1 MGRAPRSPPHIHK
14 FGGASLA
21 NAAGIAHAAKI
32 VVGHRPA
39 PQVVVVSA
47 MSGVTDA
54 LLDCAA
60 RASRGEAAQVRA
72 TANTLRARHAEA
84 VRALVPRGARLDE
97 LVGII
102 DAAFAELE
110 QLAGG
115 LGILREIT
123 PRTIDYLVARGERL
137 SAQMFAAALE
147 AGGCPAAY
155 VDATEV
161 VQTDGTF
168 GNASP
173 DLDGTTRYAR
183 RALGPVLARGAVPV
197 VPGFLGAAP
206 DGQVATLGRGGSD
219 LTATL
224 LARVLSARE
233 VSLWKDVPGLL
244 TADPRI
250 VPDARVVPQV
260 HLREAAELAYYG
272 AKVLHP
278 RSLVPVLKQNVA
290 IRIRPFVDPAS
301 LGTEISRRR
310 TLEQYPVKA
319 LSAIPKQALLT
330 VTGSG
335 MLGVPGIAARTFAA
349 VHHEGISVS
358 LITQAS
364 SEHSIC
370 FSVPEESAQRA
381 RRSLEQTFQ
390 REIARQ
396 EIDGV
401 EARTGLA
408 TLVVVGLGM
417 AETPGIAARV
427 FSALAEAGIN
437 VIATA
442 QGSSELNL
450 SLVVDGKEAPR
461 AQRLVHAAFQL
472 SKIGGGA
479 VAHPE
484 RSDVVLLGFGQI
496 GRALAPMIAK
506 VKREALTL
514 RIVGL
519 IDSSGFVF
527 DADGFSPRR
536 LAGLGAAK
544 AKGAPLAKATGGRR
558 ASAAE
563 AVAFVAR
570 HALSNPILVDLTADE
585 TTDTLTTALGA
596 GMHVVLAN
604 KRPVTTDKRQ
614 YDALRAAAQA
624 HGRRLL
630 LEATVGAG
638 LPIIDTYQKL
648 VESGDRV
655 SKIEGCP
662 SGTLGYLFGELG
674 RGAAFSTALAGA
686 IAKGYPEPDPREDL
700 SGMDVARKALILGR
714 LLGFPGELDDIAVE
728 SLVPDG
734 AGRLKLDQFLA
745 SLEQFDAAWAK
756 RVAAARARGGVLRYR
771 AIVTRKSIRVGLVVV
786 DASSPMASLNGTD
799 NQFIF
804 TTMRYKKNPLVI
816 TGPGAGPAVTAG
828 GLPKHM
834 LELARARN
842 PPPPSPGRCARAAAA
857 RFPRPIL
864 THDARAAAGCWSC
877 VMSLRPRAGT
887 RSGPRSTRV
896 GACGAACSLRVCG
909 ATPRRSSP
917 QRASTSSP
925 IPRATP
931 RCSPARR

>member
-1 MGRAPRSPPHIHK
+1 MAPRSRPPHIHK

-21 NAAGIAHAAKI
+21 DAAGVRRAVEI
-32 VVGHRPA
+32 VLTHRPG

-47 MSGVTDA
+47 MGGVTDA
-54 LLDCAA
+54 LLEAA
-60 RASRGEAAQVRA
+60 RRATRGETSQVRA
-72 TANTLRARHAEA
+72 AAETLRAQHTRAA
-84 VRALVPRGARLDE
+84 RALVPAGGRLDA
-97 LVGII
+97 LLARI
-102 DAAFAELE
+102 DAAVDELKP
-110 QLAGG
+110 LGGG
-115 LGILREIT
+115 LGILRELT
-123 PRTIDYLVARGERL
+123 ARTIDYLVARGERL
-137 SAQMFAAALE
+137 SALVFAAALE
-147 AGGCPAAY
+147 AAGCLVAY
-155 VDATEV
+155 VDATDV
-161 VQTDGTF
+161 IQTDGTF

-173 DLDGTTRYAR
+173 DLRRTERAAR
-183 RALGPVLARGAVPV
+183 RVLPPLLARDTVPV

-224 LARVLSARE
+224 LARVLGARE

-260 HLREAAELAYYG
+260 HVREAAELAYYG

-278 RSLVPVLKQNVA
+278 RALIPVLKRPVA
-290 IRIRPFVDPAS
+290 IRIRPFADPTS

-319 LSAIPKQALLT
+319 LSAIPGQALLT

-358 LITQAS
+358 LISQAS

-370 FSVPEESAQRA
+370 FSVPAESAQRA
-381 RRSLEQTFQ
+381 RKSLEETFQ
-390 REIARQ
+390 REIERQ

-401 EARTGLA
+401 ELRSGLA

-417 AETPGIAARV
+417 AGTPGIAARV

-450 SLVVDGKEAPR
+450 SLVVDGRDAAR
-461 AQRLVHAAFQL
+461 AQRAVHAAFQL

-479 VAHPE
+479 VAQPE
-484 RSDVVLLGFGQI
+484 RTDIVLLGFGQI
-496 GRALAPMIAK
+496 GRALASMIAK
-506 VKREALTL
+506 VKRKGLTL

-519 IDSSGFVF
+519 IDRSGLVF
-527 DADGFSPRR
+527 DARGLSPRR
-536 LAGLGAAK
+536 LAGLAAAK
-544 AKGAPLAKATGGRR
+544 AKRAPLSKAAGGRR
-558 ASAAE
+558 ASAGE

-570 HALSNPILVDLTADE
+570 HALANPILVDLTADDTTE
-585 TTDTLTTALGA
+585 TLKAALAA

-604 KRPVTTDKRQ
+604 KRPVAADRRT
-614 YDALRAAAQA
+614 YEALLAAAQA
-624 HGRRLL
+624 RGRRVL

-655 SKIEGCP
+655 LKIEGCP
-662 SGTLGYLFGELG
+662 SGTLGYLFGEMG
-674 RGAAFSTALAGA
+674 RGAPFSAALRGA
-686 IAKGYPEPDPREDL
+686 IAKGYPEPDPRDDL

-714 LLGFPGELDDIAVE
+714 LLGFSGELSDIAVE
-728 SLVPDG
+728 SLVPDD
-734 AGRLKLDQFLA
+734 AERLSVDDFLG
-745 SLEQFDAAWAK
+745 SLERFDAAWAK
-756 RVAAARARGGVLRYR
+756 RVAAAHARRGVVRYR
-771 AIVTRKSIRVGLVVV
+771 AIVTRRRIRVGLVVV

-804 TTMRYKKNPLVI
+804 TTMRYRKNPLVI

-828 GLPKHM
+828 GILNDV
-834 LELARARN
+834 LQLA
-842 PPPPSPGRCARAAAA
+842 
-857 RFPRPIL
+857 
-864 THDARAAAGCWSC
+864 
-877 VMSLRPRAGT
+877 
-887 RSGPRSTRV
+887 
-896 GACGAACSLRVCG
+896 GA
-909 ATPRRSSP
+909 
-917 QRASTSSP
+917 
-925 IPRATP
+925 
-931 RCSPARR
+931 

>member
-1 MGRAPRSPPHIHK
+1 MARARPTHPPHIHK

-21 NAAGIAHAAKI
+21 DGGAIGHAVGIVLAQ
-32 VVGHRPA
+32 RPG
-39 PQVVVVSA
+39 PLVVVVSA

-54 LLDCAA
+54 LLDGAA
-60 RASRGEAAQVRA
+60 RAARGDASHVRA
-72 TANTLRARHAEA
+72 AAETLRAQHTTAAR
-84 VRALVPRGARLDE
+84 VLVPAGARLEGLLRSIDE
-97 LVGII
+97 
-102 DAAFAELE
+102 AFAEVDHV
-110 QLAGG
+110 AGG
-115 LGILREIT
+115 LGILRELT
-123 PRTIDYLVARGERL
+123 PRTTDYLVARGERL
-137 SAQMFAAALE
+137 SAQLFAAALD
-147 AGGCPAAY
+147 AAGCPAAY
-155 VDATEV
+155 VDATEI

-173 DLDGTTRYAR
+173 DLRRTERSAR
-183 RALGPVLARGAVPV
+183 TALRPVLARGAVPV

-206 DGQVATLGRGGSD
+206 DGQVATLGRGGPD

-224 LARVLSARE
+224 LARVVGARE

-260 HLREAAELAYYG
+260 HVREAAELAYYG

-278 RSLVPVLKQNVA
+278 RALIPVIKRNVA
-290 IRIRPFVDPAS
+290 IRIRPFADPAS

-310 TLEQYPVKA
+310 TLHQYPVKA
-319 LSAIPKQALLT
+319 LSAIPRQALLT
-330 VTGSG
+330 VAGSG

-370 FSVPEESAQRA
+370 FSVPDESAERA
-381 RRSLEQTFQ
+381 RKSLEETF
-390 REIARQ
+390 RPEVARQ

-401 EARTGLA
+401 EVQRGLA

-417 AETPGIAARV
+417 AGTPGIASRV
-427 FSALAEAGIN
+427 FSALAEAQIN

-450 SLVVDGKEAPR
+450 SLVVDGKDAPR
-461 AQRLVHAAFQL
+461 AQRAVHAAFQL

-484 RSDVVLLGFGQI
+484 RTDVVLLGFGQI
-496 GRALAPMIAK
+496 GRTLAPMIAK
-506 VKREALTL
+506 VKQDSLTL

-519 IDSSGFVF
+519 IDTSGLVF
-527 DADGFSPRR
+527 DARGLSPRR
-536 LAGLGAAK
+536 LAAPAAAK
-544 AKGAPLAKATGGRR
+544 AKGTPLAKATGGRR

-563 AVAFVAR
+563 AVGFVAR
-570 HALSNPILVDLTADE
+570 HALANPVLVDLTADD
-585 TTDTLTTALGA
+585 TTDTLKTALGA

-604 KRPVTTDKRQ
+604 KRPVTADKRR
-614 YDALRAAAQA
+614 YDALRSAAQA

-630 LEATVGAG
+630 HEATVGAG

-648 VESGDRV
+648 VDSGDRV
-655 SKIEGCP
+655 AKIEGCP

-674 RGAAFSTALAGA
+674 RGTRFSAALRGA
-686 IAKGYPEPDPREDL
+686 IGRGYPEPDPREDL
-700 SGMDVARKALILGR
+700 SGLDVARKALILGR
-714 LLGFPGELDDIAVE
+714 LLGFPGELADSAVE

-734 AGRLKLDQFLA
+734 GDRLSRDEFLRR
-745 SLEQFDAAWAK
+745 LEVYDAPGEE
-756 RVAAARARGGVLRYR
+756 RVAAAAARDGVLRYR
-771 AIVTRKSIRVGLVVV
+771 AIVTPRRIRVGLVVV
-786 DASSPMASLNGTD
+786 DASSPMAALHGTD

-828 GLPKHM
+828 G
-834 LELARARN
+834 
-842 PPPPSPGRCARAAAA
+842 
-857 RFPRPIL
+857 IL
-864 THDARAAAGCWSC
+864 NDG
-877 VMSLRPRAGT
+877 
-887 RSGPRSTRV
+887 
-896 GACGAACSLRVCG
+896 
-909 ATPRRSSP
+909 
-917 QRASTSSP
+917 
-925 IPRATP
+925 
-931 RCSPARR
+931 

>member
-1 MGRAPRSPPHIHK
+1 MPRTARPIEIHK

-21 NAAGIAHAAKI
+21 IGAAIAQAVAI
-32 VVGHRPA
+32 IRARRPA
-39 PQVVVVSA
+39 PMVVVVSA
-47 MSGVTDA
+47 MAGVTDA
-54 LLDCAA
+54 LLDLAAAAIQRGPDGA
-60 RASRGEAAQVRA
+60 RATVEALCAQP
-72 TANTLRARHAEA
+72 LGA
-84 VRALVPRGARLDE
+84 VRALLGPGPRTDE
-97 LVGII
+97 LVQTIEH
-102 DAAFAELE
+102 AFAEVE
-110 QLAGG
+110 PLAAG
-115 LGILREIT
+115 LRILRELT
-123 PRTIDYLVARGERL
+123 PRTTDYLVARGEQL
-137 SAQMFAAALE
+137 SARIVAAALDC
-147 AGGCPAAY
+147 AGCPATY
-155 VDATEV
+155 VDAAAV
-161 VQTDGTF
+161 IQTDGTF

-173 DLDGTTRYAR
+173 DLAR
-183 RALGPVLARGAVPV
+183 TERSARHVLQPLLARGVVPV

-224 LARVLSARE
+224 LARVLGARE

-250 VPDARVVPQV
+250 VPDARVVPQLHV
-260 HLREAAELAYYG
+260 REAAELAYYG

-278 RSLVPVLKQNVA
+278 RALIPVIKRNVA
-290 IRIRPFVDPAS
+290 IRIRPFADPTS

-310 TLEQYPVKA
+310 TLHQYPVKA
-319 LSAIPKQALLT
+319 LSAIPQQALLT
-330 VTGSG
+330 VAGSG

-408 TLVVVGLGM
+408 TLVVVGLGL

-461 AQRLVHAAFQL
+461 AQRVVHAAFQL

-506 VKREALTL
+506 VKREALKL

-519 IDSSGFVF
+519 IDSSGLVF

-536 LAGLGAAK
+536 LAALAAAK
-544 AKGAPLAKATGGRR
+544 AKGTPLAKATGGRR
-558 ASAAE
+558 TSAAE

-570 HALSNPILVDLTADE
+570 HALTNPILVDVTADE
-585 TTDTLTTALGA
+585 TTETLTAALGA

-674 RGAAFSTALAGA
+674 RGAAFSAALEGA
-686 IAKGYPEPDPREDL
+686 IAKGYPEPDPRDDL

-714 LLGFPGELDDIAVE
+714 LLGFSGELRDIAVE
-728 SLVPDG
+728 SLVPEG
-734 AGRLKLDQFLA
+734 AERLGLDQFLA
-745 SLEQFDAAWAK
+745 SLRQFDAPWAK

-771 AIVTRKSIRVGLVVV
+771 AIVTRRSIRVGLVVV
-786 DASSPMASLNGTD
+786 DASSPMASLNGTED
-799 NQFIF
+799 
-804 TTMRYKKNPLVI
+804 RK
-816 TGPGAGPAVTAG
+816 
-828 GLPKHM
+828 
-834 LELARARN
+834 
-842 PPPPSPGRCARAAAA
+842 
-857 RFPRPIL
+857 
-864 THDARAAAGCWSC
+864 
-877 VMSLRPRAGT
+877 
-887 RSGPRSTRV
+887 
-896 GACGAACSLRVCG
+896 
-909 ATPRRSSP
+909 
-917 QRASTSSP
+917 
-925 IPRATP
+925 
-931 RCSPARR
+931 

>member
-1 MGRAPRSPPHIHK
+1 MAPRSRPPHIHK

-21 NAAGIAHAAKI
+21 DAAGVRRAVEI
-32 VVGHRPA
+32 VLTHRPG

-47 MSGVTDA
+47 MGGVTDA
-54 LLDCAA
+54 LLEAA
-60 RASRGEAAQVRA
+60 RRATRGETSQVRA
-72 TANTLRARHAEA
+72 AAETLRAQHTRAA
-84 VRALVPRGARLDE
+84 RALVPAGGRLDA
-97 LVGII
+97 LLARI
-102 DAAFAELE
+102 DAAVDELKP
-110 QLAGG
+110 LGGG
-115 LGILREIT
+115 LGILRELT
-123 PRTIDYLVARGERL
+123 ARTIDYLVARGERL
-137 SAQMFAAALE
+137 SALVFAAALE
-147 AGGCPAAY
+147 AAGCLVAY
-155 VDATEV
+155 VDATDV
-161 VQTDGTF
+161 IQTDGTF

-173 DLDGTTRYAR
+173 DLRRTERAAR
-183 RALGPVLARGAVPV
+183 RVLPPLLARDTVPV

-224 LARVLSARE
+224 LARVLGARE

-260 HLREAAELAYYG
+260 HVREAAELAYYG

-278 RSLVPVLKQNVA
+278 RALIPVLKRPVA
-290 IRIRPFVDPAS
+290 IRIRPFADPTS

-319 LSAIPKQALLT
+319 LSAIPGQALLT

-358 LITQAS
+358 LISQAS

-370 FSVPEESAQRA
+370 FSVPAESAQRA
-381 RRSLEQTFQ
+381 RKSLEETFQ
-390 REIARQ
+390 REIERQ

-401 EARTGLA
+401 ELRSGLA

-417 AETPGIAARV
+417 AGTPGIAARV

-450 SLVVDGKEAPR
+450 SLVVDGRDAAR
-461 AQRLVHAAFQL
+461 AQRAVHAAFQL

-479 VAHPE
+479 VAQPE
-484 RSDVVLLGFGQI
+484 RTDIVLLGFGQI
-496 GRALAPMIAK
+496 GRALASMIAK
-506 VKREALTL
+506 VKRKGLTL

-519 IDSSGFVF
+519 IDRSGLVF
-527 DADGFSPRR
+527 DARGLSLRR
-536 LAGLGAAK
+536 LAGLAAAK
-544 AKGAPLAKATGGRR
+544 AKLAPLSKAPGGRR
-558 ASAAE
+558 ASAGE

-570 HALSNPILVDLTADE
+570 HALANPILVDLTADDTTE
-585 TTDTLTTALGA
+585 TLKAALAA

-604 KRPVTTDKRQ
+604 KRPVAADRRT
-614 YDALRAAAQA
+614 YEALLAAAQA
-624 HGRRLL
+624 RGRRVL

-655 SKIEGCP
+655 LKIEGCP
-662 SGTLGYLFGELG
+662 SGTLGYLFGEMG
-674 RGAAFSTALAGA
+674 RGAPFSAALRGA
-686 IAKGYPEPDPREDL
+686 IAKGYPEPDPRDDL

-714 LLGFPGELDDIAVE
+714 LLGFSGELGDIAVE
-728 SLVPDG
+728 SLVPDD
-734 AGRLKLDQFLA
+734 AERLSVDDFLG
-745 SLEQFDAAWAK
+745 SLERFDAAWAK
-756 RVAAARARGGVLRYR
+756 RVAAAHARRGVVRYR
-771 AIVTRKSIRVGLVVV
+771 AIVTRRRIRVGLVVV

-804 TTMRYKKNPLVI
+804 TTMRYRKNPLVI

-828 GLPKHM
+828 GILNDV
-834 LELARARN
+834 LQLA
-842 PPPPSPGRCARAAAA
+842 
-857 RFPRPIL
+857 
-864 THDARAAAGCWSC
+864 
-877 VMSLRPRAGT
+877 
-887 RSGPRSTRV
+887 
-896 GACGAACSLRVCG
+896 GA
-909 ATPRRSSP
+909 
-917 QRASTSSP
+917 
-925 IPRATP
+925 
-931 RCSPARR
+931 

>member
-1 MGRAPRSPPHIHK
+1 MARTTRPPQIHK

-21 NAAGIAHAAKI
+21 NAAAIRQAVEI
-32 VVGHRPA
+32 VLAHRPG
-39 PQVVVVSA
+39 PLVVVVSA
-47 MSGVTDA
+47 MAGVTDA
-54 LLDCAA
+54 LLDGAA
-60 RASRGEAAQVRA
+60 RAARGDASHVRA
-72 TANTLRARHAEA
+72 TAAALRAQHAA
-84 VRALVPRGARLDE
+84 VARALVGAGEGLEE
-97 LVGII
+97 LLRHI

-110 QLAGG
+110 QVAGG
-115 LGILREIT
+115 LAALRELT
-123 PRTIDYLVARGERL
+123 ARTTDYLAARGERL
-137 SAQMFAAALE
+137 SARVFAAAL
-147 AGGCPAAY
+147 AAAGCPAVY
-155 VDATEV
+155 VDATAV

-173 DLDGTTRYAR
+173 DLRRTERSAR
-183 RALGPVLARGAVPV
+183 IALHPILNRGAVPV

-206 DGQVATLGRGGSD
+206 DGQVVTLGRGGSD

-224 LARVLSARE
+224 LGRVLGARE

-260 HLREAAELAYYG
+260 HVREAAELAYYG

-278 RSLVPVLKQNVA
+278 RALGPVMKRSVA
-290 IRIRPFVDPAS
+290 IRIRPFAEPAS

-310 TLEQYPVKA
+310 TLGEYPVKA

-370 FSVPEESAQRA
+370 FSVPEASAERA
-381 RRSLEQTFQ
+381 RRSLEATF
-390 REIARQ
+390 RPEIARQ
-396 EIDGV
+396 EIDGI
-401 EARTGLA
+401 ELETGLA

-417 AETPGIAARV
+417 AGTPGIAARV
-427 FSALAEAGIN
+427 FAALAEARIN

-450 SLVVDGKEAPR
+450 SLVVDGADAPR
-461 AQRLVHAAFQL
+461 AQRAVHAAFQL

-479 VAHPE
+479 VAHPD

-506 VKREALTL
+506 VKQDALRL

-519 IDSSGFVF
+519 IDRSGLVF
-527 DADGFSPRR
+527 DAHGLAPRR
-536 LAGLGAAK
+536 LAALAAAK
-544 AKGAPLAKATGGRR
+544 AKGTGLAKALAGGKR
-558 ASAAE
+558 ASTAE
-563 AVAFVAR
+563 AVAFIAR
-570 HALSNPILVDLTADE
+570 HALANPILVDLTADD
-585 TTDTLTTALGA
+585 TTDTLKAALGA

-604 KRPVTTDKRQ
+604 KRPVTTSRRA
-614 YDALRAAAQA
+614 YDELRAAAQT

-630 LEATVGAG
+630 YEATVGAG

-674 RGAAFSTALAGA
+674 RGTPFSTALRGA

-700 SGMDVARKALILGR
+700 SGKDVARKALILGR
-714 LLGFPGELDDIAVE
+714 LIGFGGELADMAVE

-734 AGRLKLDQFLA
+734 ADRLALDAFLGQ
-745 SLEQFDAAWAK
+745 LDAYDAGWAK
-756 RVAAARARGGVLRYR
+756 RVAAATARGGVLRYR
-771 AIVTRKSIRVGLVVV
+771 AIATARSIRVGLVVV

-804 TTMRYKKNPLVI
+804 TTMRYRKNPLVI

-828 GLPKHM
+828 GILNDV
-834 LELARARN
+834 LQLA
-842 PPPPSPGRCARAAAA
+842 
-857 RFPRPIL
+857 
-864 THDARAAAGCWSC
+864 
-877 VMSLRPRAGT
+877 
-887 RSGPRSTRV
+887 
-896 GACGAACSLRVCG
+896 GA
-909 ATPRRSSP
+909 
-917 QRASTSSP
+917 
-925 IPRATP
+925 
-931 RCSPARR
+931 

>member
-1 MGRAPRSPPHIHK
+1 MTPRSALARAPHIHK

-21 NAAGIAHAAKI
+21 DATGVQHAARI
-32 VVGHRPA
+32 VVSHRPT

-47 MSGVTDA
+47 MAGVTDA
-54 LLDCAA
+54 LLDCAM
-60 RASRGEAAQVRA
+60 RASRGTAGAKEVRAAAAQ
-72 TANTLRARHAEA
+72 LRARHVEA
-84 VRALVPRGARLDE
+84 ARALVPRGAQLDE
-97 LVGII
+97 LAAAI

-115 LGILREIT
+115 LGVLRELT
-123 PRTIDYLVARGERL
+123 PRTVDYLVARGERL
-137 SAQMFAAALE
+137 SAQLFAAGLDA
-147 AGGCPAAY
+147 AGCPVAY

-173 DLDGTTRYAR
+173 DLARTVRSAR
-183 RALGPVLARGAVPV
+183 RALGPHLARGAVPV

-224 LARVLSARE
+224 LARALGARE

-278 RSLVPVLKQNVA
+278 RALVPVLKQNVA
-290 IRIRPFVDPAS
+290 IRVRPFAEPGS

-319 LSAIPKQALLT
+319 LSAIPGQALLT

-349 VHHEGISVS
+349 VHQEGISVS

-381 RRSLEQTFQ
+381 RRSLEETFQ

-427 FSALAEAGIN
+427 FAALAEAGIN

-450 SLVVDGKEAPR
+450 SLVVDGKDAPR
-461 AQRLVHAAFQL
+461 AQRVVHAAFQL
-472 SKIGGGA
+472 AKIGGGA
-479 VAHPE
+479 VAQPE
-484 RSDVVLLGFGQI
+484 RTDVVLLGFGQI

-506 VKREALTL
+506 VKRDGLTL

-519 IDSSGFVF
+519 IDRSGLVF
-527 DADGFSPRR
+527 DARGFTPAR
-536 LAGLGAAK
+536 LATLAAAK
-544 AKGAPLAKATGGRR
+544 AKGTPLTKAAGTQSEARR
-558 ASAAE
+558 AGATE
-563 AVAFVAR
+563 AVKFVAG
-570 HALSNPILVDLTADE
+570 HALANPVLVDVTADD
-585 TTDTLTTALGA
+585 TTEAVTAALSA

-604 KRPVTTDKRQ
+604 KRPVTTDKRR
-614 YDALRAAAQA
+614 YDALRATAQA

-630 LEATVGAG
+630 HEATVGAG

-662 SGTLGYLFGELG
+662 SGTLGYLFGEMG
-674 RGAAFSTALAGA
+674 RGASFSAALRGA
-686 IAKGYPEPDPREDL
+686 IAKGYPEPDPRDDL

-714 LLGFPGELDDIAVE
+714 LLGFAGGLENIAVE

-734 AGRLKLDQFLA
+734 ADRLPLDRFLK
-745 SLEQFDAAWAK
+745 SLDEYDAAWAK

-771 AIVTRKSIRVGLVVV
+771 AIVTRRRLRVGLGVV
-786 DASSPMASLNGTD
+786 DASRPMASLNGTD

-804 TTMRYKKNPLVI
+804 TTMRYRKNPLVI

-828 GLPKHM
+828 GILNDVLK
-834 LELARARN
+834 LA
-842 PPPPSPGRCARAAAA
+842 
-857 RFPRPIL
+857 
-864 THDARAAAGCWSC
+864 
-877 VMSLRPRAGT
+877 
-887 RSGPRSTRV
+887 
-896 GACGAACSLRVCG
+896 GA
-909 ATPRRSSP
+909 
-917 QRASTSSP
+917 
-925 IPRATP
+925 
-931 RCSPARR
+931 